1 MNLFNAYVQVLGF
14 ISFLP
19 NYCLTLWKTVL
30 LFMLECLVVF
40 WFFSCFLDNIY
51 QMGLDNNVSQN
62 ATKIYTLLVM
72 WIHPKSK
79 ES

>member
-14 ISFLP
+14 TT

-30 LFMLECLVVF
+30 LFMLEP
-40 WFFSCFLDNIY
+40 FSCIVFISCFFNNID
-51 QMGLDNNVSQN
+51 QMGLDHNVSQN
-62 ATKIYTLLVM
+62 ATKIYASPVM